1 MTGNDASADNPDAAA
16 DLEKAGNELDIETI
30 MSDTDKLLKDY
41 RELGELLG
49 KVLKEDEPDTGADDK
64 PLIKSSELSD
74 AYAAMKDF
82 AKTYDYDSMI
92 FVLDSL
98 KEYRMGNEDTERL
111 NKIRKLTEEFKW
123 EEISDILKDIG

>member
-1 MTGNDASADNPDAAA
+1 
-16 DLEKAGNELDIETI
+16 
-30 MSDTDKLLKDY
+30 MSDTDKLLKEY
-41 RELGELLG
+41 RDLGELLG
-49 KVLKEDEPDTGADDK
+49 RVLKEDEPDTAGEDK

-74 AYAAMKDF
+74 AYSTMKDF

-98 KEYRMGNEDTERL
+98 KEYQTEDEDAERL
-111 NKIRKLTEEFKW
+111 NKIRSLTEEFKW